1 MQSRHLRHGY
11 SGRGAPL
18 PTLIGSALADI
29 AIRPHG
35 HRSARPHGLAHGA
48 DAHQKALVPARRG
61 RVFLCEGYGCQIMPQ
76 APNSCRVKCRTGRS
90 FQKFLPPEG
99 QVPMTLRKQ
108 NSQTGWKNGATL
120 PYGRQAP
127 EDFR

>member
-11 SGRGAPL
+11 SGRGAQL

-48 DAHQKALVPARRG
+48 DARRKPW
-61 RVFLCEGYGCQIMPQ
+61 FLPVVGAYCRMKDTIAG
-76 APNSCRVKCRTGRS
+76 SCRGPRTAA
-90 FQKFLPPEG
+90 E
-99 QVPMTLRKQ
+99 
-108 NSQTGWKNGATL
+108 
-120 PYGRQAP
+120 
-127 EDFR
+127 